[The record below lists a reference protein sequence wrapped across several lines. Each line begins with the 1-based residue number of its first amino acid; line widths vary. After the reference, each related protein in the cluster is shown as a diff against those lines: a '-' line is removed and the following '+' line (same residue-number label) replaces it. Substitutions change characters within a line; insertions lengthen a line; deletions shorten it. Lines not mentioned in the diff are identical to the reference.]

1 MNNLETIIYQGLGVK
16 RHLNKIS
23 YIFHDIEHD
32 FFNDRCLSLLPI
44 ELDTDIL
51 FDDIKEL
58 T

>member
-1 MNNLETIIYQGLGVK
+1 MIYQSLGVK
-16 RHLNKIS
+16 WHLNKIS

-32 FFNDRCLSLLPI
+32 FFKDRWLSLLPI